1 MGKIKSNPYRSA
13 FSSAREEDMPVIE
26 NDKFKSTHQ
35 PNSSVIIRE
44 FNGNDLEL
52 LILLTKVREI
62 SDEHKGKPQL
72 FASSIFSSSKTKPV
86 EIASKTKHSYNL
98 RQRHS
103 KFSTSSSDSYKSS
116 DSEVDLAL

>member
-13 FSSAREEDMPVIE
+13 FSSSRKQDMPVIE

-44 FNGNDLEL
+44 FDGDDLEL

-62 SDEHKGKPQL
+62 SDEQKGKPQL
-72 FASSIFSSSKTKPV
+72 LASSIFSSSKDKPA
-86 EIASKTKHSYNL
+86 EKGPKIKHSYNL

-103 KFSTSSSDSYKSS
+103 KYSASSSESLRSS
-116 DSEVDLAL
+116 DSEVELAL